1 MCLTY
6 EFNRL
11 FSLRFLVFSVR
22 FMDWLSIL
30 ISVLIGLCSGAVT
43 GLMGASG
50 VLIVVPALNMAL
62 DLPVHVAI
70 GTSLAVDVIASIV
83 VSYTYYR
90 NKNVDLKSGVWLA
103 LGAVLGAQLGSIIA
117 ANTPEFELGGV
128 FSIFL
133 ILNGVGLWRREIRQ
147 RLRLFTGASG
157 KIKSE
162 GETLV
167 EIITLQKK
175 KIAVTLLIGFM
186 IGIVSGILGAGGGV
200 MFLLVL
206 IFVLKYPI
214 HKAIGTSTLIM
225 AITATSGAIGYS
237 LNGNINLIVAVIVGV
252 GTILGGRVGA
262 IYANRATEET
272 LAKIVGI
279 IFMVLGVAMII
290 TQLIQ

>member
-50 VLIVVPALNMAL
+50 VLIVVPALTMSLN
-62 DLPVHVAI
+62 LPVHMAI

-117 ANTPEFELGGV
+117 ANTPEFELGGF

-162 GETLV
+162 GETSV
-167 EIITLQKK
+167 EIITLEKK

-262 IYANRATEET
+262 IYANRVTEET

-279 IFMVLGVAMII
+279 IFMVLGMAMII